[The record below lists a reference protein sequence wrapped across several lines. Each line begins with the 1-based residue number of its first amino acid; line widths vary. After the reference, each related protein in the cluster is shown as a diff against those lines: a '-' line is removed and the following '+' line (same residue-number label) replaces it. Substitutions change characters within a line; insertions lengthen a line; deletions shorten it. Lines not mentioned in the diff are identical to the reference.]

1 MVSVRSNLRM
11 RPDAQVQN
19 LTNPAAALGLIGLG
33 IFFLVRRKNKTSDTP
48 PPPPAVA
55 AAGAPPP
62 GGPGPAP
69 FNSPLPA
76 PYSNQKPPLDMGVAP
91 GAAPVFDPRYSVAP
105 SMTSPGPFTVSPTGS
120 PMPGYPALGIATPPP
135 QGYSPPPPQGY
146 APQGYAPPPQYAQQ
160 NTQFAPHPG
169 QQMQPPPQQQY
180 HSVAELPAQRGD
192 GQVHE
197 LS

>member
-1 MVSVRSNLRM
+1 M
-11 RPDAQVQN
+11 
-19 LTNPAAALGLIGLG
+19 GL
-33 IFFLVRRKNKTSDTP
+33 
-48 PPPPAVA
+48 
-55 AAGAPPP
+55 
-62 GGPGPAP
+62 
-69 FNSPLPA
+69 
-76 PYSNQKPPLDMGVAP
+76 AP

-105 SMTSPGPFTVSPTGS
+105 SMSSPATVSPLGS

-146 APQGYAPPPQYAQQ
+146 APQGYAPQGYAPPPQYAPQ
-160 NTQFAPHPG
+160 NTQFAPYPG
-169 QQMQPPPQQQY
+169 QQMQPPPQQQQQY